1 MLTVTIWNQITT
13 EFFGRRVCGS
23 YVIQDRTLM
32 VKVRRGEKSTTQVEG
47 SNSIWLAE
55 RLLRELAA
63 DGKA

>member
-13 EFFGRRVCGS
+13 EFFGRSVSGS
-23 YVIQDRTLM
+23 YVIGDRTLT
-32 VKVRRGEKSTTQVEG
+32 VKARRGEKSSTYVER
-47 SNSIWLAE
+47 SDPIWLAE